1 MAVGDTITG
10 TADVRRS
17 NSRSNSRSNWRSNS
31 SIPRRDTAV
40 KQAIYTTITSVSD
53 TTITSVSDTDTA
65 CTNNSPSDSD
75 NHNVE
80 RTPNATKPNIAE
92 VFVSTYGKKNKAAE
106 SEPDSEIQ
114 SLLGNTFNEDVS
126 CKVYRKIEE
135 AKFSEVVENVSR
147 RFKLSAEKKKS
158 ILEGSLCEDMHETIT
173 YFGFDAGKKTEPFI
187 FGRVATVKY
196 EGKIDMAYSF
206 YTLEFKLPSTIQKR
220 LVQKTFLFF
229 FTCEKEE
236 EHKKK
241 RHLNCNEREGI
252 TEYITAKTMKKFRD
266 QYEGM
271 INID

>member
-17 NSRSNSRSNWRSNS
+17 NSRSNSRCNY

-40 KQAIYTTITSVSD
+40 GQAIY

-92 VFVSTYGKKNKAAE
+92 VFLSTYGKKNKAAE

-114 SLLGNTFNEDVS
+114 SLLGNTFNENVS

-158 ILEGSLCEDMHETIT
+158 ILDIDGNLCGDMHETIT
-173 YFGFDAGKKTEPFI
+173 HFGCDAAKKTESFI
-187 FGRVATVKY
+187 FGRIATVKH

-229 FTCEKEE
+229 FTYGMEE
-236 EHKKK
+236 EHKKE
-241 RHLNCNEREGI
+241 RHLDCNERERI
-252 TEYITAKTMKKFRD
+252 AEYITAKAMKKFRD